1 MSVQTP
7 ERPASVVAFAPK
19 KGRPDA
25 AMLADDAG
33 HGIIALLQKAA
44 DMAKNDCARAMDL
57 AHKLSFE
64 LRAAEERAREVEER
78 AREVEERAREVEEQA
93 IHFRDRA
100 ARAEDWLAH
109 IHSHVEKTFF
119 HPPGDKG
126 VKPR

>member
-1 MSVQTP
+1 MSVHTP

-19 KGRPDA
+19 KGRPEA
-25 AMLADDAG
+25 TTPADDAG

-78 AREVEERAREVEEQA
+78 AREVEEQA

-109 IHSHVEKTFF
+109 IHSHVQKTFF
-119 HPPGDKG
+119 HPPGDKE

>member
-1 MSVQTP
+1 MSVHTP

-19 KGRPDA
+19 KGHPEA
-25 AMLADDAG
+25 TIPVDDAG

-78 AREVEERAREVEEQA
+78 AREVEEQA

-109 IHSHVEKTFF
+109 IHSHVQKTFF
-119 HPPGDKG
+119 RPPGDKE